1 MKWRSKKP
9 QIGDRRIVTRFL
21 LFPKRI
27 NREVRWLEKT
37 TWEESY
43 KYKNSSLSLKGWD
56 AWF

>member
-27 NREVRWLEKT
+27 NREVRWLEKA